1 MANAQV
7 GGPTEIPAPTPDQPT
22 VPPVESPQGNPQ
34 PEVPPP
40 MNDPAQLSE
49 ERRLAYV
56 GITRAKRR
64 LYLTCAEMRM
74 SWGRPMS
81 NPPSRFIG
89 EIPAEFIDW
98 QNG

>member
-1 MANAQV
+1 MTLHSSK
-7 GGPTEIPAPTPDQPT
+7 GLEFPAVFAIGWEEGMFPHFHA
-22 VPPVESPQGNPQ
+22 
-34 PEVPPP
+34 